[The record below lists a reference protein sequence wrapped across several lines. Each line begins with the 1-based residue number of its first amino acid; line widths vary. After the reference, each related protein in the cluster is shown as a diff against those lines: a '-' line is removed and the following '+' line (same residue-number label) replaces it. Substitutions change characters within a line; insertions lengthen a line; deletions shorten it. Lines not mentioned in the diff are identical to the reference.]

1 MPEQPDLSIII
12 VNWNSAAFVRSCL
25 KSIYANTHCVNFEIV
40 VVDNASYDG
49 CDELVKKEFPEVR
62 FVQNAQN
69 EGFAR
74 ANNLGF
80 SHSGGRNLLFLNPD
94 TAVVGPA
101 LVTMLTFLE
110 ATADAGIVG
119 ARLLNSDG
127 SVQTSCI
134 QQFPTILNQALDIE
148 RLQAAF
154 PKSRLWNI
162 GPLFENANGGVSVD
176 AISGACLMIRR
187 SVFEQVGQ
195 FTTDYFMYAEDVD
208 LCWKVKQVGR
218 KNYYVGKA
226 TVVHHGGQSTLAKPE
241 SNFSTIMMRQ
251 SRLKFLRRSRGPLY
265 AHAFRLTAALVAACR
280 LGLLGSALLLTLA
293 QFRRRA
299 LIQAFAKWAAV
310 LRWAV
315 GAATSAR
322 QGGPAVREASR
333 VKPVTES

>member
-25 KSIYANTHCVNFEIV
+25 KSIYANTHGVNFEIV

-218 KNYYVGKA
+218 KNCYVGKA
-226 TVVHHGGQSTLAKPE
+226 TVVHHAGRCSQQKEEQSSSAVMTRDSLAKFLEKTRGRPYAAVY
-241 SNFSTIMMRQ
+241 
-251 SRLKFLRRSRGPLY
+251 RL
-265 AHAFRLTAALVAACR
+265 AMLVAGVCR
-280 LGLLGSALLLTLA
+280 TGLLGAFMLMPIRDKSRKSARISFKKWRRVVRWSLGLEPWAAKLA
-293 QFRRRA
+293 QPR
-299 LIQAFAKWAAV
+299 
-310 LRWAV
+310 
-315 GAATSAR
+315 T
-322 QGGPAVREASR
+322 REAKM
-333 VKPVTES
+333 VES